1 MHSDVKARRITG
13 RGPTDKT
20 IVIGMLE
27 RGGIV
32 KTKVVESRKKPVLQR
47 EVRATVAAGSA
58 LYSDD
63 LASYQGLQRDYAHQT
78 VDHAIQ
84 YVDGVVH
91 TNTMENFW
99 ALLKRALSG
108 TYVSVE
114 PFHLF

>member
-1 MHSDVKARRITG
+1 MLDGEVEVDETFIGGKARNMHSDVKARRITG

-32 KTKVVESRKKPVLQR
+32 KTKVVESRKKRVLQR

-63 LASYQGLQRDYAHQT
+63 L
-78 VDHAIQ
+78 
-84 YVDGVVH
+84 
-91 TNTMENFW
+91 
-99 ALLKRALSG
+99 RATRPCSA
-108 TYVSVE
+108 TTRTR
-114 PFHLF
+114 P